1 MHVDDAVH
9 VCIFPVWVEKK
20 KKKKNQQKTWDFSK
34 ERD

>member
-20 KKKKNQQKTWDFSK
+20 KKKNQQKTWDFSK